1 MEGLKVASD
10 AVRKATDSLVRSAQ
24 NTVQKPTSPRVKVDR
39 FKQVMQRAK
48 SGFNNKYFLF
58 QRIEAE
64 ARVIRLEK
72 ELEEAKAKHK
82 EIQDKSQRT
91 VNDIKQ
97 EREAEHEVIS
107 LSKELDEARKFCLRL
122 NEEEYK

>member
-1 MEGLKVASD
+1 MTDLNRFDKSILFKVVIME
-10 AVRKATDSLVRSAQ
+10 
-24 NTVQKPTSPRVKVDR
+24 
-39 FKQVMQRAK
+39 
-48 SGFNNKYFLF
+48 FLL

-72 ELEEAKAKHK
+72 ELEEAKAKQK

-107 LSKELDEARKFCLRL
+107 LTKELEEARKFCLRL

>member
-1 MEGLKVASD
+1 M
-10 AVRKATDSLVRSAQ
+10 
-24 NTVQKPTSPRVKVDR
+24 
-39 FKQVMQRAK
+39 
-48 SGFNNKYFLF
+48 
-58 QRIEAE
+58 
-64 ARVIRLEK
+64 
-72 ELEEAKAKHK
+72 EEAKAKQK

-107 LSKELDEARKFCLRL
+107 LSKELEEARKFCLRL